1 MDAHFYAGEVDD
13 PTPKT
18 EVALASNGCTHMSL
32 FGDTTPDTN
41 NGDNRRWSDRTE
53 PTTIPATAV
62 TAVLIPDQKSSGVV
76 NDVYW

>member
-41 NGDNRRWSDRTE
+41 NGDNRR
-53 PTTIPATAV
+53 
-62 TAVLIPDQKSSGVV
+62 
-76 NDVYW
+76 